1 MIIVN
6 GEVVAK
12 GENIE
17 EWFLMRETGGLILRN
32 DGGTAYNRA
41 YLASCLRQS
50 VRIVVG
56 DRNLNDLDKIL
67 YYLCLPRII
76 DKSAREPLLQEA
88 TGISKENKIR
98 LFEQL
103 LENNTFLM
111 LFQILQG
118 KVEREEMRAY
128 LSTHFLGTLLEQ
140 LRGLPE
146 KIRAQVTYN
155 LMRTTDYDLNCVMRP
170 ASKWYIF
177 QSATEEELEQG
188 FV

>member
-41 YLASCLRQS
+41 YLASCLWQS

-76 DKSAREPLLQEA
+76 DKSAREPLLQ
-88 TGISKENKIR
+88 
-98 LFEQL
+98 
-103 LENNTFLM
+103 
-111 LFQILQG
+111 
-118 KVEREEMRAY
+118 
-128 LSTHFLGTLLEQ
+128 
-140 LRGLPE
+140 
-146 KIRAQVTYN
+146 RAQVTYN
-155 LMRTTDYDLNCVMRP
+155 LMRTADYDLNCVMRP

-188 FV
+188 FVMEMLEQGLLSNLSSVRGC